1 MEITIEEKI
10 QNIIQNSIADYIHSH
25 GGELIF
31 HSFHDGIVSISMKGA
46 CVGCLA
52 QDITL
57 RFGLERTLRRAI
69 PEVKK
74 VVIK

>member
-1 MEITIEEKI
+1 MSIEEKI
-10 QNIIQNSIADYIHSH
+10 HQCIEQSVSEYVRSH
-25 GGELIF
+25 GGELIV
-31 HSFHDGIVSISMKGA
+31 HSFHDGIVYVRLKGT
-46 CVGCLA
+46 CEGCSA

-74 VVIK
+74 VVLQ